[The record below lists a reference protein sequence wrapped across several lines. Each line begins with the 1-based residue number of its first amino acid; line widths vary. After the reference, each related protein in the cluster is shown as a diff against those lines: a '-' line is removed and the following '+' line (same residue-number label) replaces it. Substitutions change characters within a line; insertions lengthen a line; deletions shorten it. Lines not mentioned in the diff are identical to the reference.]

1 MRYLLSGGVT
11 EKSVKQFLGDFEAG
25 KLEPYLRSE
34 AEPEGN
40 SGPVKVIVGST
51 FDAQVRN
58 AGHWVFLEAYAPWC
72 GHCKKLSPIW
82 DDLGLAF
89 ADSEGKSK
97 VVIAKVDATAN
108 DLPKAIDVKVRER
121 ERARARARG
130 REGEGEGGRERERE
144 RKRERERE
152 KERERER
159 ERERE

>member
-1 MRYLLSGGVT
+1 MNPKHHIPHPTPNTLQVLVEEKKSGMRYLLSGDVT
-11 EKSVKQFLGDFEAG
+11 EKSVKQFLADFEAG

-34 AEPEGN
+34 AEPEDN

-89 ADSEGKSK
+89 GESEGKSK

-108 DLPKAIDVKVRER
+108 DLPKAIDVKVRK
-121 ERARARARG
+121 RG
-130 REGEGEGGRERERE
+130 REGGRERKRARE
-144 RKRERERE
+144 NE
-152 KERERER
+152 KE
-159 ERERE
+159 